1 MKCKCS
7 LLLTLTLASGCVHA
21 GRRYPSGVKV
31 TPAKIIRETDETSAR
46 TEDVIARIEDQQ
58 AALSESPEEAQ
69 PETTPAAKPAPQP
82 AVRQPAASAAPADK
96 SESREL
102 TVDYLLSL
110 LDKSE
115 RTPAEEEAYRRLLGL
130 GGPEENPS
138 GPVESL
144 LVEAREAAE
153 RGDDETAQ
161 AKASQAL
168 TLLRRLTDPSIDR
181 LFFAREVRNYGNADV
196 VEVTRFS
203 PGEVVLVVADISNFA
218 CEEVPGADPPE
229 LYTTRM
235 TYRLAIYDTRGALHW
250 QHSEGPFEYQASTC
264 ISSMFLPKKF
274 RLPAGLKPGEYVVKA
289 ELVDHLAGRQTE
301 AAVDFTVR

>member
-1 MKCKCS
+1 MKFKCS
-7 LLLTLTLASGCVHA
+7 LLLALTLAWGCVNSA
-21 GRRYPSGVKV
+21 RRYPRGVKV
-31 TPAKIIRETDETSAR
+31 TPAKIIRETDEETVRAD
-46 TEDVIARIEDQQ
+46 DVIARIEDQQ
-58 AALSESPEEAQ
+58 AALSQSPEKAR
-69 PETTPAAKPAPQP
+69 PDAAPAPKLDRE
-82 AVRQPAASAAPADK
+82 ASVRQPAASAAPADK
-96 SESREL
+96 SENREL

-130 GGPEENPS
+130 DGADESPS

-144 LVEAREAAE
+144 LVEGREAAE
-153 RGDDETAQ
+153 RGDYETAQ
-161 AKASQAL
+161 AKTAQAL
-168 TLLRRLTDPSIDR
+168 TLLRRRTDPSIDR

-218 CEEVPGADPPE
+218 CEQVPGADPPE

-250 QHSEGPFEYQASTC
+250 QHSEGPFEYQASAC

-274 RLPAGLKPGEYVVKA
+274 RLPAGLKPGKYVVKA